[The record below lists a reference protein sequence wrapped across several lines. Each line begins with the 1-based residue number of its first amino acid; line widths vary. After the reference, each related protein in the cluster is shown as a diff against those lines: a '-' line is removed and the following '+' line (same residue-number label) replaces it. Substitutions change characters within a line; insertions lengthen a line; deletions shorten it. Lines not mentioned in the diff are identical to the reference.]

1 MSPESSTSWIESVR
15 CGEGDC
21 SGPKS
26 GTGSKSLKNPPNLL
40 KNCIVKRKYLLAE
53 PDRDH
58 GELTPRPAHLRG
70 LCSDV
75 RPLHAR
81 SAPGSG
87 GRGLLLKAVWGRFAP
102 QGST

>member
-1 MSPESSTSWIESVR
+1 MSPKSTMSYIEPFWCR
-15 CGEGDC
+15 EWDC
-21 SGPKS
+21 SGPKE

-75 RPLHAR
+75 GPFHAR

-87 GRGLLLKAVWGRFAP
+87 GIDLLFVAVRGAP
-102 QGST
+102 RRE

>member
-1 MSPESSTSWIESVR
+1 MSLESSTGGIELVGAGPVNGMARVR
-15 CGEGDC
+15 NRELA
-21 SGPKS
+21 
-26 GTGSKSLKNPPNLL
+26 KSLKNPPNLL

-53 PDRDH
+53 PERDH

-75 RPLHAR
+75 RPFQAR

-87 GRGLLLKAVWGRFAP
+87 GIDLLF
-102 QGST
+102 